1 MKRVRK
7 IILKVLIAFGVFI
20 LLYLVAIVSLPFLR
34 FQEDKTEGKIYTC
47 YLKSNGSHV
56 DIVMPLRSDI
66 YDWEEFVSQQNIEY
80 RDSIFDWVA
89 FGWGDKNFYL
99 NTPTWGDL
107 TFSTAFK
114 AAFWLGSGAIH
125 VTYYKEIKES
135 KYCLPFQLSEEQMT
149 LLFKFILND
158 FEKDQGHLPQFI
170 PTDMVYGPR
179 DAFYG
184 SNKRYSLF
192 HTCNTWVNDAL
203 AYSGQRHCLWTALEF
218 GVMDLFR

>member
-1 MKRVRK
+1 MK
-7 IILKVLIAFGVFI
+7 KVLKIVSIVLNAIVFFI
-20 LLYLVAIVSLPFLR
+20 LLYLVALVTLPYFR
-34 FQEDKTEGKIYTC
+34 FEEDKTESPIYTC

-56 DIVMPLRSDI
+56 DIVMPLRSPVHN
-66 YDWEEFVSQQNIEY
+66 WEDFLSQENIEY

-89 FGWGDKNFYL
+89 LGWGDKNFYL
-99 NTPTWGDL
+99 NTPTWSDL

-114 AAFWLGSGAIH
+114 AAFGLSSGAIH
-125 VTYYKEIKES
+125 VTYYKELKES
-135 KYCLPFQLSEEQMT
+135 EHCVKFRVSDRQMKR
-149 LLFKFILND
+149 LFTFILND
-158 FEKDQGHLPQFI
+158 FEKDQAGIPVFI

-179 DAFYG
+179 DAFYN

-203 AYSGQRHCLWTALEF
+203 AYCDHRHCLWTALEF